1 MFNFFG
7 KKSKEKGSDHYYDLK
22 VKEVVNETKDAISI
36 VFENPEGG
44 LDYKPGQFLTLILD
58 INGESVRRSYSFSS
72 SPYVDPNPS
81 VTVKR
86 VDGGLVS
93 NYLNDNIKAGD
104 SIKVLEPM
112 GHFTLDISADQ
123 KRHLVLFGGGSGI
136 TPLMAL
142 TKSVLEVESESMVS
156 LVYCNRNID
165 SIIFK
170 DILDFMQT
178 NDQGRLQVIH
188 ILDDAPINW
197 QGHSGLLN
205 HDMLE
210 KIMERIPDWGKEKT
224 DYMMCG
230 PEGMMENIYELMGER
245 GFAHDDIRKESFVTG
260 TIGKEDKAESTADS
274 VAHEVTINYDG
285 EAHKVSVPA
294 DKPILEA
301 FLDEGIDLPYSC
313 QSGLCTACR
322 CKKISGEVSM
332 DEDEG
337 LSDQEIE
344 EGYILTCQ
352 SHPLTPDVKL
362 EFM

>member
-7 KKSKEKGSDHYYDLK
+7 KKTKEKSSDHYLNLT
-22 VKEVVNETKDAISI
+22 VKEVIRETPEAISI
-36 VFENPEGG
+36 VFEQPEEG
-44 LDYKPGQFLTLILD
+44 LNYQSGQFLTLILD
-58 INGESVRRSYSFSS
+58 VNGENVRRSYSFSS
-72 SPYVDPNPS
+72 SPYVDKNPS

-86 VDGGLVS
+86 VNGGLVS
-93 NYLNDNIKAGD
+93 NYLNDTIKAGD
-104 SIKVLEPM
+104 TIRVLEPM
-112 GHFTLDISADQ
+112 GHFTLDIDPSK

-136 TPLMAL
+136 TPLMSL
-142 TKSVLEVESESMVS
+142 TKSVLEVEPDSMVS

-170 DILDFMQT
+170 EQLDILQT

-188 ILDDAPINW
+188 VLDDAPMEW
-197 QGHSGLLN
+197 QGHSGMLN
-205 HDMLE
+205 HDTLE
-210 KIMERIPDWGKEKT
+210 KIMERIPDWGKDKT

-245 GFAHDDIRKESFVTG
+245 GFAHGDIRKESFVSG
-260 TIGKEDKAESTADS
+260 TIGKEEKQASTADT
-274 VAHEVTINYDG
+274 VAREVIINYDG
-285 EAHKVSVPA
+285 EAHKVSVPV

-337 LSDQEIE
+337 LSDAELEQ
-344 EGYILTCQ
+344 GYVLICVG
-352 SHPLTPDVKL
+352 HPKSDDVEL
-362 EFM
+362 EVG

>member
-7 KKSKEKGSDHYYDLK
+7 KKSKEKSKDHYLKLK

-44 LDYKPGQFLTLILD
+44 LSYKPGQFLTLILD
-58 INGESVRRSYSFSS
+58 INGQSVRRSYSFSS
-72 SPYVDPNPS
+72 SPYVDANPS

-86 VDGGLVS
+86 VENGLVS
-93 NYLNDNIKAGD
+93 NFLNDNIKVGD
-104 SIKVLEPM
+104 EISVLEPL
-112 GHFTLDISADQ
+112 GHFTLDIHKEN

-136 TPLMAL
+136 TPLMSI
-142 TKSVLEVESESMVS
+142 TKSVLDQEEDSMVS
-156 LVYCNRNID
+156 LVYCNRDID
-165 SIIFK
+165 SVIFK
-170 DILDFMQT
+170 SDLDDMQT

-188 ILDDAPINW
+188 ILDDAPVNW
-197 QGHSGLLN
+197 QGHSGMLN

-210 KIMERIPDWGKEKT
+210 KIMERIPDWGKDST

-230 PEGMMENIYELMGER
+230 PEGMMENVYQLMGER
-245 GFAHDDIRKESFVTG
+245 GFTNDDIRKESFVSG
-260 TIGKEDKAESTADS
+260 TIGKEDKQASTADDTE
-274 VAHEVTINYDG
+274 HEVTINYEG
-285 EAHKVSVPA
+285 QAHKVSVPA

-322 CKKISGEVSM
+322 CKKVSGEVSM

-337 LSDQEIE
+337 LSDSEIQQ
-344 EGYILTCQ
+344 GYVLICVG
-352 SHPLTPDVKL
+352 HPKSDDVEL
-362 EFM
+362 EVG